1 MSAQHGD
8 EVAPKSVAS
17 TKRTSPGPLAEI
29 PDPVEGAPAI
39 GEIVPSHYRWC
50 LGCGVDHPG
59 GLHLRVVAGDELTMH
74 SEFTISHFH
83 QGAPGLA
90 HGGLITTAMDE
101 SMGVLLRFLGQPAV
115 TARLETDFR
124 RPVPVGAV
132 LHITT
137 RITGVEGRKVFT
149 AGSAHINS
157 PDGPIAVQSAAMF
170 IKVSIEHF
178 LTHGNADDVAA
189 AIEER
194 RQGAPHWGS
203 EVNP

>member
-1 MSAQHGD
+1 MSAEADAGAGHT
-8 EVAPKSVAS
+8 PSAS
-17 TKRTSPGPLAEI
+17 RRRTSPGPSAVMPE
-29 PDPVEGAPAI
+29 PVQGAPAP

-59 GLHLRVVAGDELTMH
+59 GLHLRVVAGDALTMR
-74 SEFTISHFH
+74 SQFTISEFH

-90 HGGLITTAMDE
+90 HGGLIATALDE

-124 RPVPVGAV
+124 RPVPVGDV
-132 LHITT
+132 LHIVA

-157 PDGPIAVQSAAMF
+157 PEGPVAVQAAAMF
-170 IKVSIEHF
+170 IKVPLEHF
-178 LTHGNADDVAA
+178 LTHGSAQHVAQ

-194 RQGAPHWGS
+194 RHGAPHWVS